1 MMSRTRALVVVLR
14 FFGVVTL
21 LAIFAVFMPTS
32 WMASTHRW
40 LGLGELPA
48 APIVE
53 NLARSVSTFY
63 AIFGAICLALAADV
77 ERYRPLIRFLG
88 ILVTLFGMIL
98 IGTDLSAGLPLWWT
112 ASEGLSTLVLGVLM
126 FVLSRADE

>member
-1 MMSRTRALVVVLR
+1 MSRTRALVVVLR